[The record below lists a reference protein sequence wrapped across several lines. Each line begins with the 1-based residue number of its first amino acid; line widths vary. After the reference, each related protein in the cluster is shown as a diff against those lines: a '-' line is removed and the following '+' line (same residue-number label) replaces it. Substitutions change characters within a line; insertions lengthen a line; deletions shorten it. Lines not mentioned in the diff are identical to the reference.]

1 MELRLIA
8 DNVARGVSEAAKRG
22 IVSRLHRADFEYL
35 RDQADTATQGD
46 LDAFQLDML
55 TEMIAR
61 RLEREAG
68 Q

>member
-8 DNVARGVSEAAKRG
+8 DKVAKGVSEAAERG
-22 IVSRLHRADFEYL
+22 IVRRIHRADFEYL
-35 RDQADTATQGD
+35 RDQADTATQGE

-61 RLEREAG
+61 RLEQSAN
-68 Q
+68 